1 MGIQETAQDTL
12 HLVQAL
18 AEGKELEWRARHYAG
33 GSWAPFT
40 PEDGTLP
47 LSIKDCEYRIK
58 RDLREELF
66 DLVKKYGLEMFR
78 VGRAHEAECR
88 NEEKEL
94 RKNAEDIG
102 GRIELLVDMMLRG
115 EK

>member
-66 DLVKKYGLEMFR
+66 DLVKKYGTKMYHAGMAQENK
-78 VGRAHEAECR
+78 HTEAE
-88 NEEKEL
+88 ESF
-94 RKNAEDIG
+94 RKNAKVDGEK
-102 GRIELLVDMMLRG
+102 IELLVDMMLRG

>member
-1 MGIQETAQDTL
+1 MGIQETAQDVL

-18 AEGKELEWRARHYAG
+18 AEGKTLEWRSRSIPGALWCR
-33 GSWAPFT
+33 FT
-40 PEDGTLP
+40 PEDGVLP
-47 LSIKDCEYRIK
+47 FSIKDCEYRIK